1 MSTGPIGS
9 TPGTTSDL
17 QFDADKFQAAVTANP
32 VAVTNLVNT
41 VFSQL
46 SKSAFNLIKP
56 FGAID
61 SAIRSEDRQILDYQH
76 QVDDQTLRLQNRE
89 QMLTAEFNRLDQQLG
104 QLQAASTTGAAVLS
118 ALAAQGGQSK
128 SGK

>member
-1 MSTGPIGS
+1 MGG
-9 TPGTTSDL
+9 D
-17 QFDADKFQAAVTANP
+17 DVRER
-32 VAVTNLVNT
+32 
-41 VFSQL
+41 
-46 SKSAFNLIKP
+46 
-56 FGAID
+56 
-61 SAIRSEDRQILDYQH
+61 IRDMA
-76 QVDDQTLRLQNRE
+76 DDQTLRLQSRE